1 ALGRPPPH
9 IRVWRATDQPAHM
22 FWLAVRA
29 WIVTGAAL
37 ALAAGRT
44 LALGAVLGLAAWL
57 VLPRGAATLSPAAVP
72 ARRVGWGAN
81 RELLA
86 GTSSRNEAKIWL
98 SSGCVHST
106 FAVSPGTTSPRGK
119 FGRVKNAI
127 LSGGTSRS
135 DCPRS

>member
-1 ALGRPPPH
+1 
-9 IRVWRATDQPAHM
+9 M

-29 WIVTGAAL
+29 WIVPGVAL
-37 ALAAGRT
+37 ALAAGLT
-44 LALGAVLGLAAWL
+44 VALEAVGGLAPWLALA
-57 VLPRGAATLSPAAVP
+57 RGAATLSPAAVLGCP
-72 ARRVGWGAN
+72 AGSAAN

-106 FAVSPGTTSPRGK
+106 FAVSPGTTWPRGK

-127 LSGGTSRS
+127 LADGTSRS

>member
-1 ALGRPPPH
+1 GA
-9 IRVWRATDQPAHM
+9 DQPAQM

-37 ALAAGRT
+37 AVAAARAFAAGLT
-44 LALGAVLGLAAWL
+44 VAVGAELGLAARL
-57 VLPRGAATLSPAAVP
+57 VPSRGAATLSPSAVCRAGWAANKDLV
-72 ARRVGWGAN
+72 
-81 RELLA
+81 A

-98 SSGCVHST
+98 ACGCVHST

-127 LSGGTSRS
+127 FRDGTPRS

>member
-1 ALGRPPPH
+1 
-9 IRVWRATDQPAHM
+9 M

-37 ALAAGRT
+37 ALAAGLMVAPGAALALAAWLT
-44 LALGAVLGLAAWL
+44 VALGAVLGLAAWP

-72 ARRVGWGAN
+72 APRVGWVAN
-81 RELLA
+81 RALLA

-98 SSGCVHST
+98 SPGCVHST

-119 FGRVKNAI
+119 FGRVKKAI
-127 LSGGTSRS
+127 LS
-135 DCPRS
+135 D